1 MLRRYHKFQVGD
13 DLTSAHSYIRKSYEK
28 LDSNN
33 PRFAN
38 RAWTDLLQGQPQTDI
53 LIEADGR
60 LERGLSAAINLLGAD
75 QLLEDAQRHLVL
87 VALLHHQRC
96 ESTRQGGL
104 RTSMRP
110 WTWPSPNF
118 SSASP

>member
-1 MLRRYHKFQVGD
+1 MLRRYHEFQVGD

-60 LERGLSAAINLLGAD
+60 LERGLSAAINLLGATINC
-75 QLLEDAQRHLVL
+75 LK
-87 VALLHHQRC
+87 
-96 ESTRQGGL
+96 TRRGILSLWLFYTTNVVKVPDKADYEPQ
-104 RTSMRP
+104 
-110 WTWPSPNF
+110 
-118 SSASP
+118 